1 MLFSLRDTADSFRFQ
16 FGPDGQA
23 EAPGVYPQYTQARID
38 STGKGFFDGG
48 TQTGGADFAE
58 AVDIVGD
65 KHGYEPGDVM
75 VIDDDADRRFSLT
88 SQPYSRLVA
97 GIYSTKPG
105 VVATTYRS
113 EDPRLTTEI
122 PLAIVGI
129 VACKVTTEN
138 GPIARGDL
146 LVTSSKPGYAMH
158 GTDQSR
164 LMGAVV
170 AKALQP
176 LSTESGK
183 ILVLIA
189 LK

>member
-1 MLFSLRDTADSFRFQ
+1 
-16 FGPDGQA
+16 
-23 EAPGVYPQYTQARID
+23 
-38 STGKGFFDGG
+38 
-48 TQTGGADFAE
+48 
-58 AVDIVGD
+58 
-65 KHGYEPGDVM
+65 M
-75 VIDDDADRRFSLT
+75 VIDDGADRRFSLT
-88 SQPYSRLVA
+88 SQRYSRLVA

-113 EDPRLTTEI
+113 EDPRLTSEV

-129 VACKVTTEN
+129 VVCKVTAEN

-146 LVTSSKPGYAMH
+146 LVTSSTPGYAMR

-164 LMGAVV
+164 LLGAVV

-176 LSTESGK
+176 LPTGSGK
-183 ILVLIA
+183 IQVLIA